1 MNKKKEILD
10 LLYEAE
16 ISKSNIALNNV
27 CTTKKICDSQGKI
40 TFGQLRELVESGKMR
55 RIKTHVGE
63 GAYKATLRLLP
74 WFLPQ
79 LAILGFGASWVRAA
93 NKLLSPTLRE
103 TTNYKTWWGKTIL
116 KIFDIAEGEL
126 NSNDPLTK
134 IFFISD
140 GLMTMLS
147 DKYKVQFTHYISEV
161 ADEQPNDQIVPEY
174 FVENELRNWLNEKFF
189 LDPPLLPKTDGQKN
203 DEVNVSDE
211 EINENFMSIN
221 KSILFE
227 SYKYDSLYRQIVKDI
242 ITVFKKESQGE
253 FYLPEDII
261 EDEYE
266 YSFKDISV
274 TIELIIEKS
283 TDVDSFLLNAN
294 YYMEDDVVVIK
305 IIYNPKNKKQL
316 IYNLIGELNE
326 LVAHELRHTY
336 QKNTGMFDLT
346 GDTDDESGLEY
357 YTKPHELDAQ
367 YRGFKRMSKITKKPF
382 DKLVKNWFNKNKDIH
397 QMNDDDVKVT
407 IKKILELKS

>member
-1 MNKKKEILD
+1 
-10 LLYEAE
+10 
-16 ISKSNIALNNV
+16 
-27 CTTKKICDSQGKI
+27 
-40 TFGQLRELVESGKMR
+40 
-55 RIKTHVGE
+55 
-63 GAYKATLRLLP
+63 
-74 WFLPQ
+74 
-79 LAILGFGASWVRAA
+79 
-93 NKLLSPTLRE
+93 
-103 TTNYKTWWGKTIL
+103 
-116 KIFDIAEGEL
+116 
-126 NSNDPLTK
+126 
-134 IFFISD
+134 
-140 GLMTMLS
+140 
-147 DKYKVQFTHYISEV
+147 
-161 ADEQPNDQIVPEY
+161 
-174 FVENELRNWLNEKFF
+174 
-189 LDPPLLPKTDGQKN
+189 
-203 DEVNVSDE
+203 
-211 EINENFMSIN
+211 MSIS

-367 YRGFKRMSKITKKPF
+367 YTGFKRMSKITKKPF
-382 DKLVKNWFNKNKDIH
+382 DKLVKNWFDKNKDIH